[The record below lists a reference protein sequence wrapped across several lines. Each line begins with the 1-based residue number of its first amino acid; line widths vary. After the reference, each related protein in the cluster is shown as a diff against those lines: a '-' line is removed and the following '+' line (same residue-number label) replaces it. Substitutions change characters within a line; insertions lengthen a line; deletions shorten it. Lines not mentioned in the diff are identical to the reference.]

1 MRAALC
7 LGLLVGALLGA
18 TPAAALTPND
28 PGWLEQWAER
38 KMRLDKVWDHT
49 VGDPA
54 VVIAAVDTGVEADRV
69 DHLVDLEGA
78 IAPGWDF
85 TDGDDVID
93 DDHGHGTLAASIMV
107 ARGNNGWGIAGH
119 CWRCRLMPVRVSKDG
134 LARDDQVA
142 LGIRW
147 AVDHG
152 ARIVSVGMVREKGGT
167 PDPLLQSAVEYAVS
181 KGVFLVTPAGNN
193 GDEALTWPGAY
204 PGVLASAGTDP
215 NDTLYEWSSRG
226 AWVTLAAPGCHALV
240 SMLGTWGWH
249 CGTSFTGPQI
259 AGIAALALS
268 LKPELSSAAIADALR
283 TTAVPVNGVGAG
295 RVDAFAALQKLGA
308 IPTKPPPP
316 PAATMTTVVR
326 TGAVRR
332 LTRVRLAVGD
342 GSLRLNL
349 TVKPKDRCE
358 LSVNAGSEIVLGNR
372 RASGVVA
379 LSTRVTAGRYGVE
392 IRCRTVKAKRYRLS
406 VSAVLAPRTASGR

>member
-1 MRAALC
+1 
-7 LGLLVGALLGA
+7 
-18 TPAAALTPND
+18 
-28 PGWLEQWAER
+28 
-38 KMRLDKVWDHT
+38 
-49 VGDPA
+49 
-54 VVIAAVDTGVEADRV
+54 
-69 DHLVDLEGA
+69 
-78 IAPGWDF
+78 
-85 TDGDDVID
+85 
-93 DDHGHGTLAASIMV
+93 
-107 ARGNNGWGIAGH
+107 
-119 CWRCRLMPVRVSKDG
+119 
-134 LARDDQVA
+134 
-142 LGIRW
+142 
-147 AVDHG
+147 
-152 ARIVSVGMVREKGGT
+152 
-167 PDPLLQSAVEYAVS
+167 
-181 KGVFLVTPAGNN
+181 
-193 GDEALTWPGAY
+193 
-204 PGVLASAGTDP
+204 
-215 NDTLYEWSSRG
+215 
-226 AWVTLAAPGCHALV
+226 
-240 SMLGTWGWH
+240 MLGTWGWH

-316 PAATMTTVVR
+316 PAAKMTTVVR

-332 LTRVRLAVGD
+332 LARVRLAVGD

-358 LSVNAGSEIVLGNR
+358 LTVNAGSEIVLGNR

-392 IRCRTVKAKRYRLS
+392 IRCRTLKAKRYRLS